1 MDKLYMLQFACC
13 IITAILAIILVL
25 ARFQIRWLNKRYEV
39 SRWLMAASMAAL
51 AFHFQL
57 QMTHGLR
64 AHNDDVGAAV
74 NILFYTPIASLISFS
89 VYNVVC
95 CSAMGRKRF
104 MLVCL
109 GIYLVISAV
118 FGISSMLLGSL
129 DVGDALYVM
138 MALFVINLVYCIAV
152 TSMEIRHHRKI
163 MEDNSGADLLPYD
176 SYTGACYVL
185 MAASALVLTV
195 AIMYRPLLLIFGP
208 FMLFSLIVYTMSYIG
223 YGYNVSPSDFLL
235 EEVEEEST
243 QETETDEEAGTNT
256 EEMPSEAESDDKKC
270 IHLKS
275 MEAIEETLD
284 EWCEMRGYRD
294 STANLISICQK
305 MNVPKEDLSFYF
317 EKHLKTTFR
326 VWLSDIR
333 FNAAKQ
339 MLSENPSFNNDTVS
353 TECGFSSHAHLYKI
367 FKAKTGL
374 TPRQWV
380 DSL

>member
-13 IITAILAIILVL
+13 IISAILAIILAL
-25 ARFQIRWLNKRYEV
+25 ARFQIRWLNKRYEI
-39 SRWLMAASMAAL
+39 SRWLIAASMAAL
-51 AFHFQL
+51 AFHFFL

-64 AHNDDVGAAV
+64 AHNDNVGAAV

-95 CSAMGRKRF
+95 SRATGRKRF

-163 MEDNSGADLLPYD
+163 MEENSGADLLPYD
-176 SYTGACYVL
+176 SYTGACYIL
-185 MAASALVLTV
+185 MAASAMVLTV

-223 YGYNVSPSDFLL
+223 YGYNVTPSDFLL
-235 EEVEEEST
+235 EEVDEEST
-243 QETETDEEAGTNT
+243 HEAEADETTTEDT
-256 EEMPSEAESDDKKC
+256 EETVIETESDDKKNR
-270 IHLKS
+270 HKRS
-275 MEAIEETLD
+275 MEDIEKTLD

-339 MLSENPSFNNDTVS
+339 MLSENPTFNNDTVS

>member
-1 MDKLYMLQFACC
+1 MLQFACC
-13 IITAILAIILVL
+13 IITAILAIILTL

-39 SRWLMAASMAAL
+39 SRWLVAASMAAL
-51 AFHFQL
+51 AFHFFL

-64 AHNDDVGAAV
+64 AHNDNVGAAV

-95 CSAMGRKRF
+95 SRATGRKRF

-109 GIYLVISAV
+109 GIYLVISGV
-118 FGISSMLLGSL
+118 FSISSMLLGSL

-163 MEDNSGADLLPYD
+163 MEENSGADLLPYD
-176 SYTGACYVL
+176 SYTGACYIL
-185 MAASALVLTV
+185 MAASAMVLTV

-223 YGYNVSPSDFLL
+223 YGYNVTPSDFLL
-235 EEVEEEST
+235 EEVDEESPI
-243 QETETDEEAGTNT
+243 EEADEATAVGT
-256 EEMPSEAESDDKKC
+256 EEIVNEVEPDDKKSR
-270 IHLKS
+270 HNRS
-275 MEAIEETLD
+275 MEDIEKTLD

-339 MLSENPSFNNDTVS
+339 MLSKNPTFNNDTVS

>member
-1 MDKLYMLQFACC
+1 MDKLYLLQFACC
-13 IITAILAIILVL
+13 IITAILAIILAL

-39 SRWLMAASMAAL
+39 SRWLVAASMAAL
-51 AFHFQL
+51 AFHFFL

-64 AHNDDVGAAV
+64 AHNDNVGAAV

-89 VYNVVC
+89 VYNVV
-95 CSAMGRKRF
+95 SSRATGRKRF

-109 GIYLVISAV
+109 GIYLVISGV

-163 MEDNSGADLLPYD
+163 MEENSGADLLPYD
-176 SYTGACYVL
+176 SYTGACYIL
-185 MAASALVLTV
+185 MAASAMVLTV

-223 YGYNVSPSDFLL
+223 YGYNVTPSDFLL
-235 EEVEEEST
+235 EEVDEESPL
-243 QETETDEEAGTNT
+243 QEADEATAVGT
-256 EEMPSEAESDDKKC
+256 EEIANEVGPDDKKSR
-270 IHLKS
+270 HKRS
-275 MEAIEETLD
+275 MEDIEKTLD

-294 STANLISICQK
+294 CTANLISICQK

-339 MLSENPSFNNDTVS
+339 MLSENPTFNNDTVS